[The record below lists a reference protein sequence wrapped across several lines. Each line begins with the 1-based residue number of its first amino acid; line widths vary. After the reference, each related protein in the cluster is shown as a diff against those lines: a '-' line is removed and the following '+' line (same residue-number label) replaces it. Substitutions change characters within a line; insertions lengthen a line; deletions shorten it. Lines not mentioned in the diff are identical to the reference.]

1 MTNSA
6 ELYGF
11 PRYGLMGVL
20 GGILQA
26 FDRFPPGDYGQQE
39 IQQSLSSI
47 KSYLNE
53 SSDHLESHLPAS
65 INESLSLI
73 GSAISLTE
81 IEVSGYDDSE
91 REKHISLL
99 NSLIQLKGSFGK
111 TVRAKQS
118 DRIHGLYVIIDPQVT
133 NGRDPLDIALGAI
146 RGGARI
152 IQLRDKLRDKGEIIP
167 LAIELKKLCQ
177 DNNLLLI
184 INDHVDIAAALG
196 PDNVGV
202 HVGQTDLPVSHSRC
216 ILHDSQLIGRS
227 NREIPLLVESQE
239 MGADHVAFGA
249 IYPTTTK
256 PGGIGHRGNQ
266 GPGRV
271 KEARA
276 VTKVPLVCIGGITV
290 DNVAPVVEAGADSI
304 CVAAAIGLAE
314 DPEAATKKLVDAIR
328 YAGGAT

>member
-1 MTNSA
+1 MTNLA
-6 ELYGF
+6 ELHGF
-11 PRYGLMGVL
+11 PRYSLIGVL
-20 GGILQA
+20 GGILES
-26 FDRFPPGDYGQQE
+26 FDRFSPGDYDQQE
-39 IQQSLSSI
+39 IQQSLLSI
-47 KSYLNE
+47 KSYLND
-53 SSDHLESHLPAS
+53 SNSHLESQLPAS

-73 GSAISLTE
+73 GLAISLAE
-81 IEVSGYDDSE
+81 IEVSVYDNSE
-91 REKHISLL
+91 REIYMSLL

-118 DRIHGLYVIIDPQVT
+118 ERIRGLYVIIDPQVT
-133 NGRDPLDIALGAI
+133 KGRDPLDIARGAI

-202 HVGQTDLPVSHSRC
+202 HVGQTDLPVSHSRS
-216 ILHDSQLIGRS
+216 ILHESQLIGRS

-266 GPGRV
+266 GPERV

-314 DPEAATKKLVDAIR
+314 DPEAESKKLVDAIR